1 MPSDQNLKIF
11 SGTSH
16 PQLAQLIARRLGLQL
31 GSSSIVTLPSGELSV
46 TFHESVREADVYIV
60 ATASSDETPTNGALM
75 ELCIMAHTLRIAS
88 ARRITAVVP
97 HFPYAR
103 QDKKDKSR
111 APITAKLV
119 ANMLVNG
126 AGIDHVIT
134 MDLHASQIQGFFDIP
149 VDKYAAFF
157 LLFLPEPKPYMYL
170 PSRSLYAE
178 PTMLQYLRETMGREI
193 KNAVIVSPD
202 AGGAKR
208 ASSMAAAL
216 DLDFALFHK
225 ERKKANEI
233 ARMVLVGNVEG
244 KTAILIDDMADT
256 CGTLALAAK
265 HLLNGGAKTVLA
277 LVTHGIL
284 SGKAMTV
291 LNESSIEKLIVTNSI
306 PQGNHKRGCKRV
318 REIDISH
325 VLAEAVRRSHH
336 GESVSALFTSVPY
349 SPATIED
356 ELPLSP
362 IPKPAIPPMVRFQDP
377 ATPIKGGQ

>member
-1 MPSDQNLKIF
+1 MASAQSLKIF

-16 PQLAQLIARRLGLQL
+16 PQLAQLIARRLGLPL

-60 ATASSDETPTNGALM
+60 ATASGDETGTNGALM

-111 APITAKLV
+111 APITAKLI

-126 AGIDHVIT
+126 AGVDHVIT

-149 VDKYAAFF
+149 
-157 LLFLPEPKPYMYL
+157 
-170 PSRSLYAE
+170 LYAE

-265 HLLNGGAKTVLA
+265 HLLAGGAKQVVA

-284 SGKAMTV
+284 SGPAMKV
-291 LNESSIEKLIVTNSI
+291 LNESKIEKLIVTNSI
-306 PQGNHKRGCKRV
+306 PQANHKKGCSRL
-318 REIDISH
+318 REVDISP
-325 VLAEAVRRSHH
+325 VLAEAIRRSHY
-336 GESVSALFTSVPY
+336 GESVSTLFTSVPWTEAVQTEFY
-349 SPATIED
+349 PVSPTPRAAVVPPASQVLEQAAAAGAGAAGLPD
-356 ELPLSP
+356 EPRRAP
-362 IPKPAIPPMVRFQDP
+362 IR
-377 ATPIKGGQ
+377 G